1 MSSENNKKNTAL
13 SEEEYSAGKS
23 PSEFKKPVI
32 ITGVLLAASVILLI
46 AAFILIFNNNAA
58 EEPASVSADMETY
71 PSVSSIITETTT
83 ASATTSTT
91 TVTTITTTTTTKT
104 TTVTTTVTTK
114 ANIDA
119 SRCIGFWH
127 KRNMGTE
134 RELTISSVN
143 GNNIIFTLWY
153 YRTGSIDDA
162 IAVLDGNTAYFSTN
176 DASGYMIFYDNEIEL
191 TITESAIPYMQ
202 PETMTFNAHHD
213 QSYYKSSVET
223 EPPFES
229 YVIQVSNP
237 NLPIYAEP
245 SYYSSV
251 TGYITD
257 QSYYTIVDEEGSW
270 GMLKSGLG
278 WINLIDASYT
288 FEGGIADDGREE
300 GEEEEFLIG
309 IYCSSCQQK
318 FHVSSFDSVYICPFC
333 GHDCTYE

>member
-1 MSSENNKKNTAL
+1 MTTEKNKKEYTGKMSSLKNNKPFIIVSILLTA
-13 SEEEYSAGKS
+13 A
-23 PSEFKKPVI
+23 
-32 ITGVLLAASVILLI
+32 VILLAI
-46 AAFILIFNNNAA
+46 AFCLLTDKNS
-58 EEPASVSADMETY
+58 E
-71 PSVSSIITETTT
+71 SSSKTLSETETAVTT
-83 ASATTSTT
+83 TVTSASLSAESSTSATQTTTSTT
-91 TVTTITTTTTTKT
+91 VTTTATSTTTTT
-104 TTVTTTVTTK
+104 TTTVTTK

-119 SRCIGFWH
+119 SSYIGFWH
-127 KRNMGTE
+127 KRNIGLE

-143 GNNIIFTLWY
+143 GNNIVFTLWY

-162 IAVLDGNTAYFSTN
+162 VAVLDGDTAYFSTN
-176 DASGYMIFYDNEIEL
+176 DASGFMTFFDERIEL
-191 TITESAIPYMQ
+191 TLTESAIPYMP
-202 PETMTFNAHHD
+202 PESMTFNARHE
-213 QSYYKSSVET
+213 QSYYKGSAET

-229 YVIQVSNP
+229 YVMQVSNP

-270 GMLKSGLG
+270 GKLKSGLG

-300 GEEEEFLIG
+300 GEEEEVLIG
-309 IYCSSCQQK
+309 MYCSSCCQK